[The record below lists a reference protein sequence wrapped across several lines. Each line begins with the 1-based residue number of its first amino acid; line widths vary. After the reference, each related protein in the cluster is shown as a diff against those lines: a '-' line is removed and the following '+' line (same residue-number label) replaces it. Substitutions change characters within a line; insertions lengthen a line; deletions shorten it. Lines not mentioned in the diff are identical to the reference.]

1 MIVKS
6 EQNRIKL
13 LVTLPGN
20 DEGGARPLV
29 RPANGFEDITDER
42 KDWPGL
48 FPAAMLSEA
57 VLLDTLGSDVTEA
70 DVARAGIEALRF

>member
-1 MIVKS
+1 M
-6 EQNRIKL
+6 
-13 LVTLPGN
+13 
-20 DEGGARPLV
+20 

-57 VLLDTLGSDVTEA
+57 VLLDTLGSEVTDA